1 MKSFIWSFLS
11 ACWSKMIRNCSVASQ
26 LRGTVLNGYKS
37 FLTKTE
43 ELTILFGK
51 RGREQVKDSGKYRK
65 LPVGGFDTISIKGIC
80 VEMIKRSL
88 YHMRSDPMMR
98 GARGSCF

>member
-11 ACWSKMIRNCSVASQ
+11 ACWSKMIRNCSVASL

-43 ELTILFGK
+43 QTDYTDLI
-51 RGREQVKDSGKYRK
+51 YRK
-65 LPVGGFDTISIKGIC
+65 ERTKQCRFMTNWWQGD
-80 VEMIKRSL
+80 
-88 YHMRSDPMMR
+88 
-98 GARGSCF
+98 